1 MRERTLT
8 VSQINEYVKGVFEDE
23 LILHDLG
30 VEGEIFE
37 YKKTASATFV
47 TLKEKDCL
55 LGCVSFDSVCDF
67 SVGDKVILFG
77 SVSFYERTGKV
88 SFVFRSAKKTG
99 AGDILAEFNALKEK
113 LRGEGLFEN
122 KKPLPPYVR
131 KIAIVTAITGA
142 VIHDFIKTVHR
153 KHKFCSVEIYPSAV
167 QGKTAVTELTEN
179 LRLADKSKSD
189 VVIVARGG
197 GSGDDLSAFNNET
210 LVRAVAACSTPVIS
224 AVGHETDF
232 TLCDFAAS
240 VRAGTPSMAGE
251 LISRINEDFYERIL
265 NAAMRIERGALEI
278 FSRKTAVLKRASET
292 VARKSELKFERVR
305 TKVLSSAEHMER
317 RVNEVVSNREIAVK
331 RSALAIAEKTRNAA
345 NKQNERLQKAAAKL
359 DGNNPL
365 RILSMGY
372 AKLTDKR
379 GQPVRYD
386 SVAVGDDFAAVVDGG
401 KLTAKVTEKKEKISV
416 FGGNNGT

>member
-1 MRERTLT
+1 
-8 VSQINEYVKGVFEDE
+8 
-23 LILHDLG
+23 
-30 VEGEIFE
+30 
-37 YKKTASATFV
+37 
-47 TLKEKDCL
+47 
-55 LGCVSFDSVCDF
+55 
-67 SVGDKVILFG
+67 
-77 SVSFYERTGKV
+77 
-88 SFVFRSAKKTG
+88 
-99 AGDILAEFNALKEK
+99 
-113 LRGEGLFEN
+113 
-122 KKPLPPYVR
+122 
-131 KIAIVTAITGA
+131 
-142 VIHDFIKTVHR
+142 
-153 KHKFCSVEIYPSAV
+153 
-167 QGKTAVTELTEN
+167 
-179 LRLADKSKSD
+179 
-189 VVIVARGG
+189 
-197 GSGDDLSAFNNET
+197 
-210 LVRAVAACSTPVIS
+210 
-224 AVGHETDF
+224 
-232 TLCDFAAS
+232 
-240 VRAGTPSMAGE
+240 MAGE

-401 KLTAKVTEKKEKISV
+401 KLIAKVTEKKEKISI